1 MYGRKAMGATLCMAG
16 VWPRLKIASPLHSS
30 PERPC
35 EESGCGESGCWE
47 SDCAIRASYNTVHLR
62 TFWWYSVLGAKAS
75 PRGHLM
81 NVTIVESTSL
91 ATVAYDDARKL
102 LQLEF
107 CSRAIY
113 QYFGVP
119 AAVHAAL
126 LRAPPRASTSIGSF
140 VDASPM
146 LWSGVPRQPYRMR
159 RAGRSAHDRRP
170 HMARTVASLP
180 AGSRITDYISLG
192 VLTKAFPLDKVM

>member
-81 NVTIVESTSL
+81 NVTTVESTSL

-126 LRAPPRASTSIGSF
+126 LRAPSKGIYFNRVIRGGFPYAL
-140 VDASPM
+140 V
-146 LWSGVPRQPYRMR
+146 WSAQAAVPHAAR
-159 RAGRSAHDRRP
+159 RSEC
-170 HMARTVASLP
+170 
-180 AGSRITDYISLG
+180 SR
-192 VLTKAFPLDKVM
+192 